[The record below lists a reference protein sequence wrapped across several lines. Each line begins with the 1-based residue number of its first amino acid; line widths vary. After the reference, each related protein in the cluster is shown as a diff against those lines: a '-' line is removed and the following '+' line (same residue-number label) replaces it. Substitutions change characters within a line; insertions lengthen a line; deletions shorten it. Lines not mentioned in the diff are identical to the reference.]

1 MIIFVELK
9 TGLIGSGLSYETQVT
24 RSVNMLHVDNLEPS
38 GIRGDL
44 VEISVDVNTKTMNI
58 YIYIILITLFSVD
71 MRLLLLSR
79 YRGDVTVR
87 IDRLRALFFIKCK
100 NCIDQK

>member
-1 MIIFVELK
+1 VIIFVKLK
-9 TGLIGSGLSYETQVT
+9 TGLIGSGLSYETRVT
-24 RSVNMLHVDNLEPS
+24 RSVNKLHVDNLEPS

-58 YIYIILITLFSVD
+58 YIYIYKILITLFLVD

-79 YRGDVTVR
+79 YRGDVTYGT
-87 IDRLRALFFIKCK
+87 I
-100 NCIDQK
+100 

>member
-1 MIIFVELK
+1 VIIFVELK

-58 YIYIILITLFSVD
+58 YIYIYKKNSNYSVF
-71 MRLLLLSR
+71 
-79 YRGDVTVR
+79 G
-87 IDRLRALFFIKCK
+87 
-100 NCIDQK
+100 

>member
-1 MIIFVELK
+1 VIIFVELK

-44 VEISVDVNTKTMNI
+44 VEISVDVNTKTMNVKKK
-58 YIYIILITLFSVD
+58 ILITMFSVD

-79 YRGDVTVR
+79 YRHGGCYTCRV
-87 IDRLRALFFIKCK
+87 
-100 NCIDQK
+100 

>member
-38 GIRGDL
+38 RIRGDL

-58 YIYIILITLFSVD
+58 YIYKKKINYYVLAIIH
-71 MRLLLLSR
+71 
-79 YRGDVTVR
+79 
-87 IDRLRALFFIKCK
+87 
-100 NCIDQK
+100 

>member
-1 MIIFVELK
+1 VIIFVELK

>member
-1 MIIFVELK
+1 VIIFVELK

-58 YIYIILITLFSVD
+58 YIYIYIYKYI
-71 MRLLLLSR
+71 
-79 YRGDVTVR
+79 Y
-87 IDRLRALFFIKCK
+87 IYI
-100 NCIDQK
+100 